1 MTPIQRGLLF
11 AGLSCVAAA
20 LAGCSDPIDRAYDD
34 CMERVEAGIAEA
46 ERELG
51 GDNAAAMGAFA
62 RTAGESGCR
71 AMRDA
76 CRADPD
82 SPMCKAALDSFNE

>member
-1 MTPIQRGLLF
+1 MKPMQRGLLF
-11 AGLSCVAAA
+11 VGLSCVAVA
-20 LAGCSDPIDRAYDD
+20 LAGCSDPIDRAYDE
-34 CMERVEAGIAEA
+34 CIERIEAGIAEA

-51 GDNAAAMGAFA
+51 TPAMSALA
-62 RTAGESGCR
+62 RTAGESGCH

-82 SPMCKAALDSFNE
+82 GLMCKAALDSLRER